1 MSVDGPLVDG
11 LSVVLPAYNEQ
22 ENIARAVLRAT
33 EVLPGLAEEWEVIV
47 VDDGSSDQ
55 TAEIARNIVSEHY
68 PNVRLLKHQTNQG
81 YGAAL
86 RSGFIHARHELV
98 FYTDSDNQ
106 FDLGEL
112 RYALPMMRDADVLV
126 GFRVY
131 RYDEPA
137 RLALSWAYNVLVR
150 ILFRVR
156 VRDVDCAFKV
166 FRREV
171 IDKISIETDN
181 FFVDTELVAKARKW
195 NFRIVEKG
203 VRHYP
208 RTAGETTVS
217 SSDIPRTLAV
227 VFQMWQR
234 IHRPTRRQL
243 EAAAARRL
251 HAEDADIEVIPSGD
265 HLKASEPIQAV
276 AIPSPQVAEPQQPN

>member
-1 MSVDGPLVDG
+1 LLGLTATSTDGTLVDS

-22 ENIARAVLRAT
+22 DNIVRAVMRAV
-33 EVLPGLAEEWEVIV
+33 EVLPTLARDWEVIV
-47 VDDGSSDQ
+47 VDDGSSDK
-55 TAEIARNIVSEHY
+55 TAEIMASVVSEHY
-68 PNVRLLKHQTNQG
+68 PNVRLLRHPTNQG
-81 YGAAL
+81 YGAAI
-86 RSGFIHARHELV
+86 RSGFSRARHDLV

-106 FDLGEL
+106 FDIGEL
-112 RYALPMMRDADVLV
+112 RYTLPIMRDADVVV

-131 RYDEPA
+131 RYDAPI
-137 RLALSWAYNVLVR
+137 RLALSWAYNRLVR
-150 ILFRVR
+150 VLFRVR

-208 RTAGETTVS
+208 RSAGETTVS
-217 SSDIPRTLAV
+217 SSDIPNTLRV
-227 VFQMWQR
+227 VFQMWLR
-234 IHRPTRRQL
+234 IHRPTRSQL
-243 EAAAARRL
+243 YAAAVRRDEAAL
-251 HAEDADIEVIPSGD
+251 LDIEFMPAGNQTGMNQ
-265 HLKASEPIQAV
+265 PIGAGT
-276 AIPSPQVAEPQQPN
+276 AT